1 MKNRLLLP
9 LALAFGVLLST
20 PASALDIPL
29 LTWEQGKSQSVV
41 LGGPTASENW
51 QVSLVAASGV
61 SEPFRA
67 SSINDGG
74 FRVYTIDVNTSQAEG
89 RYTVETQGPG
99 SSRNVVSEVL
109 IVPAERYE
117 VPRAPYD
124 LLFILLFLALFITVA
139 VSIRRVRTK
148 VTSFPNRIADIEGLV
163 SGEDLSTIKRFKA
176 NSLESRRVRFV
187 SALPE
192 SFLKTLLVADSNFAF
207 SLPVRGFISLP
218 GASILLGGCLF
229 LTHESSKPFSQVSIL
244 FLILLLATSIF
255 DLFSGFVGAVSFLA
269 LHVALSGSLDIRN
282 GLSAVVLVGVFLF
295 PALFNLAGSLTSSAL
310 NPTTRASYALVTLL
324 GAFYIPCAYL
334 VVKSLRFDVSLT
346 AVGVPYLL
354 VSALVLVAIKN
365 RLLSRF
371 LITGSDS
378 LETRTPETEIPRL
391 FSNGTILGFFIALTV
406 LFINWTEEFTISIA
420 AALAWSVPLLLSSV
434 RFEGAFLRKLS
445 PIPRVI
451 WLEVGLVVVLIIGLF
466 QLVRTL
472 PYLVQ
477 DSSALLLFIL
487 AIPTALHSLF
497 VLLVSSSRDQ
507 EAKV

>member
-1 MKNRLLLP
+1 MKNRLLFP
-9 LALAFGVLLST
+9 LALAFGILFPTS
-20 PASALDIPL
+20 ASALDIPL

-51 QVSLVAASGV
+51 QVSLVAASGA
-61 SEPFRA
+61 SQPFRA
-67 SSINDGG
+67 SNLNDSG
-74 FRVYTIDVNTSQAEG
+74 FRVYTIDVGSVQAEG

-99 SSRNVVSEVL
+99 SPRNVVSEVL

-124 LLFILLFLALFITVA
+124 LLFILLFLALFMAVA

-148 VTSFPNRIADIEGLV
+148 VTSFPNRISDIEGLV
-163 SGEDLSTIKRFKA
+163 SGEDLSTVKRFKA

-187 SALPE
+187 GALPE

-218 GASILLGGCLF
+218 GASIFLGGCLF
-229 LTHESSKPFSQVSIL
+229 LSHESSEPFSQVFIL
-244 FLILLLATSIF
+244 VLIFLLAISIF
-255 DLFSGFVGAVSFLA
+255 DLFSGLVGATTFMA

-282 GLSAVVLVGVFLF
+282 GLSAVVLVGVFFF
-295 PALFNLAGSLTSSAL
+295 PALFNLAGNLTSSEL
-310 NPTTRASYALVTLL
+310 NPTTRASYALFTLL
-324 GAFYIPCAYL
+324 GVFYIPCAYL
-334 VVKSLRFDVSLT
+334 VIKSLRFDVAIT

-354 VSALVLVAIKN
+354 VSALVLVAVKN
-365 RLLSRF
+365 KLLSRF
-371 LITGSDS
+371 LAFGTDS

-391 FSNGTILGFFIALTV
+391 FSNGSILGLFVVLTV

-420 AALAWSVPLLLSSV
+420 AALAWSVPLMLNSI

-451 WLEVGLVVVLIIGLF
+451 WLEVGLVVALVFGLF

-477 DSSALLLFIL
+477 DSSALLLLIL
-487 AIPTALHSLF
+487 ALPTAIHSLF

-507 EAKV
+507 EVKE

>member
-9 LALAFGVLLST
+9 LAITFGVVLSA

-29 LTWEQGKSQSVV
+29 LTWEQGKSQAVV

-51 QVSLVAASGV
+51 EVSLVAASGV
-61 SEPFRA
+61 GKPFRA
-67 SSINDGG
+67 SGINEGG
-74 FRVYTIDVNTSQAEG
+74 FRVYTIDVGSLQTEG
-89 RYTVETQGPG
+89 RYTIETQGPG
-99 SSRNVVSEVL
+99 SPRNVVSEVL
-109 IVPAERYE
+109 IVPADRYE

-124 LLFILLFLALFITVA
+124 LLFILLFLAIFITIA
-139 VSIRRVRTK
+139 VSIRRVPTK
-148 VTSFPNRIADIEGLV
+148 VSSFPNRIADLEGLV

-187 SALPE
+187 RALPE

-229 LTHESSKPFSQVSIL
+229 LTHESSEPFSQVSIL
-244 FLILLLATSIF
+244 LLIFLLATSIF
-255 DLFSGFVGAVSFLA
+255 DLFSGLVGAVTFLA

-295 PALFNLAGSLTSSAL
+295 PALFNLAGNLTSSAL
-310 NPTTRASYALVTLL
+310 NPTTRVTYALFTLL
-324 GAFYIPCAYL
+324 GVFYIPCAYL
-334 VVKSLRFDVSLT
+334 VIKSLRFDVALT

-354 VSALVLVAIKN
+354 VSAIVLVAIKN
-365 RLLSRF
+365 KLLSKF
-371 LITGSDS
+371 LTTGADS
-378 LETRTPETEIPRL
+378 LDTTTPETEIPRL
-391 FSNGTILGFFIALTV
+391 FSNGTILGFSMALTV
-406 LFINWTEEFTISIA
+406 LFINWTEEFTISIF
-420 AALAWSVPLLLSSV
+420 AALAWSVPLLLSSI
-434 RFEGAFLRKLS
+434 RFEGAFLRFLRS
-445 PIPRVI
+445 IPRVI
-451 WLEVGLVVVLIIGLF
+451 WLEVGLVVALTFGLF

-472 PYLVQ
+472 PYLVE

-497 VLLVSSSRDQ
+497 VLLVSSSREQ
-507 EAKV
+507 EAKS

>member
-1 MKNRLLLP
+1 MKNRHLFP
-9 LALAFGVLLST
+9 LALAFGILFGPS
-20 PASALDIPL
+20 ANALDIPL

-61 SEPFRA
+61 SKPFRA
-67 SSINDGG
+67 SSANEGG

-89 RYTVETQGPG
+89 RYTIETQGPG
-99 SSRNVVSEVL
+99 SPRNVVSEVL
-109 IVPAERYE
+109 IVPTERYQ

-124 LLFILLFLALFITVA
+124 LLFILLFLAIFITVS

-176 NSLESRRVRFV
+176 NSFESRRVRFV
-187 SALPE
+187 EALPE

-207 SLPVRGFISLP
+207 SLPGRGFISLP
-218 GASILLGGCLF
+218 GASIFLGGCLF
-229 LTHESSKPFSQVSIL
+229 FTHESSEPFSQVSIL
-244 FLILLLATSIF
+244 LLIFLLATSIF
-255 DLFSGFVGAVSFLA
+255 DLFSGLFGAVTFLA
-269 LHVALSGSLDIRN
+269 LYVALSGSLDIRN
-282 GLSAVVLVGVFLF
+282 ALSALVLVGVFLF
-295 PALFNLAGSLTSSAL
+295 PALFNLAGNLTSSTL
-310 NPTTRASYALVTLL
+310 SPSTRASYALFTLL
-324 GAFYIPCAYL
+324 GIFYIPCAYL

-354 VSALVLVAIKN
+354 VSALVFVAIKN
-365 RLLSRF
+365 RLLSQF
-371 LITGSDS
+371 LTTGADS
-378 LETRTPETEIPRL
+378 VEKRTPETEIPRL

-420 AALAWSVPLLLSSV
+420 AALAWSVPLMLSSV

-445 PIPRVI
+445 PIPRLI
-451 WLEVGLVVVLIIGLF
+451 WLEVGVVIVLIFGLF

-472 PYLVQ
+472 PYLVE
-477 DSSALLLFIL
+477 DSSALLLLIL
-487 AIPTALHSLF
+487 AIPAAIHSLF

-507 EAKV
+507 EVKV

>member
-1 MKNRLLLP
+1 MKNRLLFP
-9 LALAFGVLLST
+9 LALAFGILFSAPV
-20 PASALDIPL
+20 SALDIPL

-61 SEPFRA
+61 SKPFRA
-67 SSINDGG
+67 SSANEDG
-74 FRVYTIDVNTSQAEG
+74 FRVYTIDIGSLQAEG
-89 RYTVETQGPG
+89 RYTIETQGPG
-99 SSRNVVSEVL
+99 SPRNVVSEVL

-124 LLFILLFLALFITVA
+124 LLFMLLFLAIFITVA
-139 VSIRRVRTK
+139 VSIRRVRTE

-187 SALPE
+187 GALPE

-218 GASILLGGCLF
+218 GASILLGGSLF
-229 LTHESSKPFSQVSIL
+229 LTHESSEPFSQVSIL
-244 FLILLLATSIF
+244 LLIFLLATSIF
-255 DLFSGFVGAVSFLA
+255 DLFSGIVGATTFMA

-282 GLSAVVLVGVFLF
+282 AISALVLIGVFLF
-295 PALFNLAGSLTSSAL
+295 PALFNLAGNLTSSTL
-310 NPTTRASYALVTLL
+310 NPTTRASYALFTLL
-324 GAFYIPCAYL
+324 GVFYIPCAYL
-334 VVKSLRFDVSLT
+334 VIKSLRFEVALT
-346 AVGVPYLL
+346 SVGVPYLL

-371 LITGSDS
+371 LATNADS
-378 LETRTPETEIPRL
+378 LETRTTKTEIPRL

-451 WLEVGLVVVLIIGLF
+451 WLEVGIVVVLIFGLF
-466 QLVRTL
+466 QLVRSL
-472 PYLVQ
+472 PYLVE
-477 DSSALLLFIL
+477 DSSALLLLIL
-487 AIPTALHSLF
+487 AIPTAIHSLF

-507 EAKV
+507 EFKV

>member
-9 LALAFGVLLST
+9 LALAFGILFSAPV
-20 PASALDIPL
+20 SALDIPL

-61 SEPFRA
+61 SQPFRA
-67 SSINDGG
+67 SNLNDGG
-74 FRVYTIDVNTSQAEG
+74 FRVYTIDVNSSQAEG

-99 SSRNVVSEVL
+99 SPKNVVSEVL

-124 LLFILLFLALFITVA
+124 LLFILLFLAIFITVA

-163 SGEDLSTIKRFKA
+163 SGEDLSTIRRFKA

-187 SALPE
+187 RALPE

-207 SLPVRGFISLP
+207 ALPVQGFISLP
-218 GASILLGGCLF
+218 ATSILLGGCLF
-229 LTHESSKPFSQVSIL
+229 LSHESSEPFSQVSIL
-244 FLILLLATSIF
+244 LLIFLLATSIF
-255 DLFSGFVGAVSFLA
+255 DLLSGFVGAVTFLA

-295 PALFNLAGSLTSSAL
+295 PALFNLAGNLTSSTL
-310 NPTTRASYALVTLL
+310 NPTTRASYALFTLL
-324 GAFYIPCAYL
+324 GVFYIPCAYL
-334 VVKSLRFDVSLT
+334 VIKSLRFDVALS

-365 RLLSRF
+365 RLVSRF
-371 LITGSDS
+371 LTSGADS
-378 LETRTPETEIPRL
+378 FETRTLETEIPRL

-420 AALAWSVPLLLSSV
+420 AALAWSVPLILSSV
-434 RFEGAFLRKLS
+434 RFESAFLRKLS

-451 WLEVGLVVVLIIGLF
+451 WLEVGVVIVLIFGLF

-472 PYLVQ
+472 PYLVE
-477 DSSALLLFIL
+477 DSSALLLLIL
-487 AIPTALHSLF
+487 AIPTAIHSLF
-497 VLLVSSSRDQ
+497 VLLVSSSSDQ
-507 EAKV
+507 EVKV

>member
-9 LALAFGVLLST
+9 LALAFGILLSA

-41 LGGPTASENW
+41 LGGPMASENW

-61 SEPFRA
+61 SKPFRA
-67 SSINDGG
+67 SSANEGG

-99 SSRNVVSEVL
+99 SPRNVVSEVL

-124 LLFILLFLALFITVA
+124 LFFILLFLALFITLA

-148 VTSFPNRIADIEGLV
+148 VTSFPNRISDIEGLV
-163 SGEDLSTIKRFKA
+163 SGEDLSTVKRFKA
-176 NSLESRRVRFV
+176 NSLEASRVRFV
-187 SALPE
+187 AALPE
-192 SFLKTLLVADSNFAF
+192 SFLKTLLIADSNFAF
-207 SLPVRGFISLP
+207 SLPFRGFISLP

-229 LTHESSKPFSQVSIL
+229 LTHESSEPFSQVSIL
-244 FLILLLATSIF
+244 LLIFLLSTSIF
-255 DLFSGFVGAVSFLA
+255 DFISGLVGAFTFLA
-269 LHVALSGSLDIRN
+269 LNVALSGSLDIRN

-295 PALFNLAGSLTSSAL
+295 PALFNLAGNLTSSTL
-310 NPTTRASYALVTLL
+310 NPTTRASYALFTLL
-324 GAFYIPCAYL
+324 GVFYIPCAYL
-334 VVKSLRFDVSLT
+334 VIKSLRFDVALSAEGL
-346 AVGVPYLL
+346 PYLL

-365 RLLSRF
+365 RLLKQF
-371 LITGSDS
+371 LASGADS

-445 PIPRVI
+445 PIPRLI
-451 WLEVGLVVVLIIGLF
+451 WLEVGIVVVLIFGLF

-472 PYLVQ
+472 PYLVE
-477 DSSALLLFIL
+477 DSSALLLLIL
-487 AIPTALHSLF
+487 AIPTAIHSLF

-507 EAKV
+507 EVKV

>member
-1 MKNRLLLP
+1 MKNRLLFP
-9 LALAFGVLLST
+9 LALAFGILFSA
-20 PASALDIPL
+20 PSSALDIPL

-61 SEPFRA
+61 SKPFRA
-67 SSINDGG
+67 SSANQGG
-74 FRVYTIDVNTSQAEG
+74 FRVYTIDINTSQAEG

-99 SSRNVVSEVL
+99 LPRNVVSEVL

-124 LLFILLFLALFITVA
+124 LLFILLFLAIVISVA
-139 VSIRRVRTK
+139 VSIRRVRTT

-163 SGEDLSTIKRFKA
+163 AGEDLSTIKRFKS
-176 NSLESRRVRFV
+176 NSLENRRVRFV

-192 SFLKTLLVADSNFAF
+192 SFLKTLIVADSNFAF
-207 SLPVRGFISLP
+207 ALPVRGFISLP
-218 GASILLGGCLF
+218 ATSILLGGCLF
-229 LTHESSKPFSQVSIL
+229 LSHESSKPFSQVSIL
-244 FLILLLATSIF
+244 LLIFILAISIF
-255 DLFSGFVGAVSFLA
+255 DLLSGLVGAVTFLA

-295 PALFNLAGSLTSSAL
+295 PALFNLAGNLTSSAL
-310 NPTTRASYALVTLL
+310 NPTTRASYALFTLL
-324 GAFYIPCAYL
+324 GVFYIPCAYL
-334 VVKSLRFDVSLT
+334 VIKSLRFDLALT
-346 AVGVPYLL
+346 AVGVPFLL

-365 RLLSRF
+365 KLLSRF
-371 LITGSDS
+371 LTSGADS

-391 FSNGTILGFFIALTV
+391 FSNGTIIGFFIALTV
-406 LFINWTEEFTISIA
+406 IFINWTEEFTISIF
-420 AALAWSVPLLLSSV
+420 AALAWSVPLLLSSI
-434 RFEGAFLRKLS
+434 RFEGAFLRILS
-445 PIPRVI
+445 TIPRVI
-451 WLEVGLVVVLIIGLF
+451 WLEVGVVVALVIGLF
-466 QLVRTL
+466 HLIRTL
-472 PYLVQ
+472 PYLVD

-497 VLLVSSSRDQ
+497 VTLVSSSRDQ

>member
-1 MKNRLLLP
+1 MKNRLLFP
-9 LALAFGVLLST
+9 LALAFGILFGST
-20 PASALDIPL
+20 ANAVDIPL

-61 SEPFRA
+61 SKPFRA
-67 SSINDGG
+67 SSANEGG

-99 SSRNVVSEVL
+99 SPRNVVSEVL
-109 IVPAERYE
+109 IVPTERYE

-124 LLFILLFLALFITVA
+124 LLFILLFLAIFITVA

-163 SGEDLSTIKRFKA
+163 SGEDLSTVKRFKA

-187 SALPE
+187 GALPE

-207 SLPVRGFISLP
+207 TLPFRGFISLP

-229 LTHESSKPFSQVSIL
+229 LSHESSEPFSQVSIL
-244 FLILLLATSIF
+244 LLIFLLVTSIF
-255 DLFSGFVGAVSFLA
+255 DLLSGFVGAVTFLA

-295 PALFNLAGSLTSSAL
+295 PALFNLAGNLTSSTL
-310 NPTTRASYALVTLL
+310 NPTTRATYTLFTLL
-324 GAFYIPCAYL
+324 GVFYIPCAYL
-334 VVKSLRFDVSLT
+334 VIKSLRFDAALT

-354 VSALVLVAIKN
+354 VSALVFVAIKN
-365 RLLSRF
+365 RLVSRF
-371 LITGSDS
+371 LTSGADS
-378 LETRTPETEIPRL
+378 FETRTPETEIPRL

-420 AALAWSVPLLLSSV
+420 AALAWSVPLMLSSI
-434 RFEGAFLRKLS
+434 RLEGAFLRKLS

-451 WLEVGLVVVLIIGLF
+451 WLEVGLVVALTFGLF
-466 QLVRTL
+466 QLFRTL

-477 DSSALLLFIL
+477 DSSALLLLIL
-487 AIPTALHSLF
+487 AIPTAIHSLF
-497 VLLVSSSRDQ
+497 VLLVSSSSDQ
-507 EAKV
+507 EVKV